1 MIEVGQTIKHSD
13 EQVNAR
19 KEIQTAPTE
28 NTNIADNNTIQQ
40 NNEEWRKR
48 PTLIL
53 KDSKISGL
61 IEKEMSRDR
70 KIKVRYFQGGKI
82 KNVPLCNSFVR
93 KALKKYHLTSW
104 YK

>member
-1 MIEVGQTIKHSD
+1 MIEVGQTIKHSG

-19 KEIQTAPTE
+19 KEIQTAPIE

-40 NNEEWRKR
+40 NNEEWKKR

-61 IEKEMSRDR
+61 IEKEIPEIGKSKSDISKEAKLKMY
-70 KIKVRYFQGGKI
+70 RYAI
-82 KNVPLCNSFVR
+82 PLLEKN
-93 KALKKYHLTSW
+93 
-104 YK
+104 

>member
-70 KIKVRYFQGGKI
+70 KINVRYFPGGKI
-82 KNVPLCNSFVR
+82 KD
-93 KALKKYHLTSW
+93 KYHYAIPLLE
-104 YK
+104 KN